1 MRNSLLIISLFFLS
15 ITYVFSQNIAITD
28 DDAYTANS
36 SAMLDV
42 KSLTKGLLIPRM
54 TTAQR
59 IAIVSPAS
67 SLLVYDT
74 NLSSFFYWTGTGW
87 TKIGT

>member
-1 MRNSLLIISLFFLS
+1 MKKLIIIFFIFILPS
-15 ITYVFSQNIAITD
+15 IMIGQNIAITD